1 MLNDFI
7 HQFTPGRANHG
18 VTILALHGTGGDEH
32 DLLPLV
38 RMIDPDAAVLSPRG
52 RVLENGMPRFFRRL
66 AEGVFDQED
75 LRRRTEELATFVGE
89 AAAQYGFDPSR
100 VMALGYSNGANIA
113 ASVLLA
119 RPEVLAGG
127 MLLRPMVPFE
137 PERLPDLTGKRILI
151 SAGRLDEMI
160 PQALTER
167 LATLLEQSGA
177 EVTTW
182 WHPTGHNLTH
192 AEPARIREWY
202 LENARSA

>member
-1 MLNDFI
+1 MLNEFI
-7 HQFTPGRANHG
+7 HQFTPGRAKDG

-32 DLLPLV
+32 DLLPLA
-38 RMIDPDAAVLSPRG
+38 RMIDPEAAVLSPRG

-89 AAAQYGFDPSR
+89 AAAHFGFAPAR

-137 PERLPDLTGKRILI
+137 PERRPALAGKRILI

-160 PQALTER
+160 PPALTER
-167 LATLLEQSGA
+167 LAALLEQSGA
-177 EVTTW
+177 DVTTW
-182 WHPTGHNLTH
+182 WHPTGHNLTP
-192 AEPARIREWY
+192 AEPARLRDWY